1 MRYVFV
7 ALLSAAMPG
16 LAFAQPL
23 TFEDALSRAETA
35 PSVSRRADRPPSPPA
50 GFPTPDLASVSTISP
65 SRVHPPSPMP
75 ATA

>member
-35 PSVSRRADRPPSPPA
+35 PMAPPRAPRP
-50 GFPTPDLASVSTISP
+50 
-65 SRVHPPSPMP
+65 
-75 ATA
+75 